1 MAGRDTRLVVWR
13 DMNVDVP
20 AGDVA
25 RLRQQLATAVVRN
38 DDYIVVL
45 PEEVRT
51 SGNNQMRDSDPS
63 L

>member
-1 MAGRDTRLVVWR
+1 
-13 DMNVDVP
+13 MNVDVP

-51 SGNNQMRDSDPS
+51 FGNSHMRDSDPS
-63 L
+63 V